1 MIAGIEGALESLS
14 TDSAIIR
21 VGGISIQAY
30 ASSNTLNKLGSVGGR
45 VKLHTHLHWKED
57 TIVLY
62 GFATREE
69 LDIFKMLNTVSGI
82 GPKLALAMLSNLSPE
97 ELASAIVSDNID
109 LLTHIPGVGKKTAGR
124 VMLELKSKL
133 EKGWGGII
141 GTYPTEDSASVVAAL
156 TNLGYS
162 TGDAARA
169 AAALPNSPDLTL
181 EDKIKLAL
189 RHLSA

>member
-14 TDSAIIR
+14 TDSATVR

-57 TIVLY
+57 TVVLY

-109 LLTHIPGVGKKTAGR
+109 LLTHIPGVGKKTASR

-133 EKGWGGII
+133 EKGWGGTI
-141 GTYPTEDSASVVAAL
+141 GTYPTEDSASVAAAL

-162 TGDAARA
+162 AGDAARA
-169 AAALPNSPDLTL
+169 AAALPSSPDLTL

>member
-1 MIAGIEGALESLS
+1 MIAAIEGVLESLS
-14 TDSAIIR
+14 TDSAVIR
-21 VGGISIQAY
+21 IGSVSVQAY
-30 ASSNTLNKLGSVGGR
+30 ASSNTLNKIGSVGRR

-57 TIVLY
+57 TVVLY

-69 LDIFKMLNTVSGI
+69 LDIFRMLNTVSGI
-82 GPKLALAMLSNLSPE
+82 GPRLALAMLSSLSPE

-109 LLTHIPGVGKKTAGR
+109 LLTHIPGVGKKTASR

-133 EKGWGGII
+133 EKGWGAML
-141 GTYPTEDSASVVAAL
+141 GTYPAEDSASVVAAL

-162 TGDAARA
+162 PSDAARA